1 MGDVTLLLAAARGGK
16 SDAVDQLFSLLY
28 QELRSVARRQLR
40 RQDHGRAL
48 DTTLIVHESYLKLR
62 DRGALKPEDR
72 PQFLAYAASAM
83 RSVIIDLARARLAE
97 KRGGDNVVVALR
109 TNIAESAPTTDAE
122 LIHIHEALEELA
134 AIEPRLA
141 KIVEMRYF
149 VGMSEQEVAEALG
162 IAKRTAQRDWEKARM
177 FLFAALEAK

>member
-1 MGDVTLLLAAARGGK
+1 VGDVTLLLAAARHGK
-16 SDAVDQLFSLLY
+16 SDAVDQLYSLLY
-28 QELRSVARRQLR
+28 QELRSVARGQLR

-83 RSVIIDLARARLAE
+83 RSVIIDLARSRLAE
-97 KRGGDNVVVALR
+97 KRGGDNVVALR
-109 TNIAESAPTTDAE
+109 TNVAESASASDEE
-122 LIHIHEALEELA
+122 LIGIHEALEELA

-149 VGMSEQEVAEALG
+149 VGMSEQDVAEALG

-177 FLFAALEAK
+177 FLFAALQAK

>member
-1 MGDVTLLLAAARGGK
+1 MGDVTLLLAAARHGK

-28 QELRSVARRQLR
+28 QELRAVARQQLR

-48 DTTLIVHESYLKLR
+48 DTTMIVHESYLKLR

-83 RSVIIDLARARLAE
+83 RSVIIDLARGRLAE
-97 KRGGDNVVVALR
+97 KRGGDKVVALR
-109 TNIAESAPTTDAE
+109 TNVAESASASDE
-122 LIHIHEALEELA
+122 DLLRIHEALEELA

-149 VGMSEQEVAEALG
+149 VGMSEQDVAEALG

-177 FLFAALEAK
+177 FLFAALETG